1 MKHLK
6 KGSAVCWVAAAS
18 LVALGRVN
26 GELSE
31 RECVSSAGKLFNL
44 FLVWLWLCCAAGG
57 AGAAVCAG
65 GAGKGERRTSVREC
79 VSAAVLSCS
88 IFL

>member
-1 MKHLK
+1 M
-6 KGSAVCWVAAAS
+6 CWVAAAS

-44 FLVWLWLCCAAGG
+44 FLVWLWL
-57 AGAAVCAG
+57 VVLL
-65 GAGKGERRTSVREC
+65 SVLVALGRENS
-79 VSAAVLSCS
+79 VPQ
-88 IFL
+88 